1 MPPLQDRI
9 ELCWSTVTGI
19 TTPEN
24 TISYSPYLGTKN
36 LLDLV
41 IKGATV
47 IDGSGA
53 EGVVLDVGIEGDR
66 IVAIATSIEAESAET
81 LNAADLVLSPGF
93 IDVHSHD
100 DFHVLI
106 EPEVRHNILQGIT
119 TVIVGNCGF
128 GAAGSEAGKEQM
140 TAINEPTAELPSWS
154 GYAGYL
160 EEVDKA
166 SPILN
171 VAALIGHH
179 TARRQAM
186 GGVENRPPTD
196 VELADM
202 LANVEEGME
211 AGAVGMSTGLVYEP
225 GRYASTQEVVSLA
238 NVVGRHEGIYVS
250 HMRDEAAGLLDSIK
264 ETLHIGEASGC
275 AVEISHHKAVGKTNW
290 GKVVQSLEMI
300 EEAIAQGRDVTA
312 DQYPYTAR
320 STMLFALVQNG
331 TFSAG
336 EGGAMGKS
344 DPSEVLLCSV
354 PGHSDFEGRTLQSFV
369 EEFDLP
375 GEEAANKLLSDYS
388 GEILVAAFGMDEGDV
403 RMIMAHS
410 STMIGTDGLDRGS
423 KPHPRAWGTYPR
435 VLGKYVREEGVISL
449 ENAIYKMTGMP
460 ATKFGIANRG
470 LVKEGNFADLVLF
483 DPDTV
488 IDGATYENSRVGP
501 VGIPHVIVNGQ
512 FAVRDGKHAGSR
524 SGRALRKGI

>member
-1 MPPLQDRI
+1 M
-9 ELCWSTVTGI
+9 
-19 TTPEN
+19 
-24 TISYSPYLGTKN
+24 
-36 LLDLV
+36 LDLI

-47 IDGSGA
+47 IDGSGS
-53 EGVVLDVGIEGDR
+53 EGSILDVAIEGDR
-66 IVAIATSIEAESAET
+66 IVSIAPNIEAESAEVLDAT
-81 LNAADLVLSPGF
+81 GLVLSPGF

-119 TVIVGNCGF
+119 TAIVGNCGF
-128 GAAGSEAGKEQM
+128 GAAGSEAGKIQM
-140 TAINEPTAELPSWS
+140 KAINEPSADLPDWA

-166 SPILN
+166 SPVLN

-179 TARRQAM
+179 TARREAM
-186 GGVENRPPTD
+186 GGVADRPPSD
-196 VELADM
+196 SELMAM
-202 LANVEEGME
+202 LANVTEGME
-211 AGAVGMSTGLVYEP
+211 AGAVGLSTGLVYEP
-225 GRYASTQEVVSLA
+225 GRYASTEEVVALSK
-238 NVVGRHEGIYVS
+238 VVGKHGGLYVS
-250 HMRDEAAGLLDSIK
+250 HMRDEGSGLLDSVR
-264 ETLHIGEASGC
+264 ETLHIGEASGT

-290 GKVVQSLEMI
+290 GMVTQSLEMI

-331 TFSAG
+331 TFNDS

-344 DPSEVLLCSV
+344 EPSEVLLCSV
-354 PGHSDFEGRTLQSFV
+354 PGQEDFEGRSLQSFV

-375 GEEAANKLLSDYS
+375 GEEAANKLLRDYS
-388 GEILVAAFGMDEGDV
+388 DSILVAAFGMDEGDV
-403 RMIMAHS
+403 RMVMAHS

-449 ENAIYKMTGMP
+449 ENAIYKMTHMP
-460 ATKFGIANRG
+460 AAKFGIANRG
-470 LVKEGNFADLVLF
+470 LVKEGYFADLVLF

-488 IDGATYENSRVGP
+488 IDRATYEDSRVAPTGM
-501 VGIPHVIVNGQ
+501 PHVIVNGK
-512 FAVRDGKHAGSR
+512 FAVKNGEHAGSR
-524 SGRALRKGI
+524 SGRALRRDHI

>member
-1 MPPLQDRI
+1 
-9 ELCWSTVTGI
+9 
-19 TTPEN
+19 
-24 TISYSPYLGTKN
+24 

-47 IDGSGA
+47 IDGSGS
-53 EGVVLDVGIEGDR
+53 EGVVLDVGIEGDK
-66 IVAIATSIEAESAET
+66 IVAIAPSIDAESAET
-81 LNAADLVLSPGF
+81 LDATGLVLSPGF

-119 TVIVGNCGF
+119 TAIVGNCGF
-128 GAAGSEAGKEQM
+128 GAAGSEAGKIQM
-140 TAINEPTAELPSWS
+140 KAINEPSADLPDWA

-160 EEVDKA
+160 DEVDKI
-166 SPILN
+166 SPVLN

-179 TARRQAM
+179 TARREAM
-186 GGVENRPPTD
+186 GGVEDRPPAAD
-196 VELADM
+196 ELAGM
-202 LANVEEGME
+202 LVNVTEGME

-225 GRYASTQEVVSLA
+225 GRYANTEEVVALT
-238 NVVGRHEGIYVS
+238 NVVGKHGGLYVS
-250 HMRDEAAGLLDSIK
+250 HMRDEGSGLLDSVK
-264 ETLHIGEASGC
+264 ETLHIGEAAGT
-275 AVEISHHKAVGKTNW
+275 AVEISHHKSVGKDNW
-290 GKVVQSLEMI
+290 GMVTQSLEMI
-300 EEAIAQGRDVTA
+300 EDAVAQGRDVTA

-331 TFSAG
+331 TFNDS

-344 DPSEVLLCSV
+344 SPDEVLLCSV
-354 PGHSDFEGRTLQSFV
+354 PGYSEFEGRTLQSFV
-369 EEFDLP
+369 DEFDLP
-375 GEEAANKLLSDYS
+375 GEEAANKLIRDFS
-388 GEILVAAFGMDEGDV
+388 GDILVAAFGMDEGDV
-403 RMIMAHS
+403 RMVMAHS

-449 ENAIYKMTGMP
+449 ENAIYKMTHMP
-460 ATKFGIANRG
+460 AAKFGIAGRG
-470 LVKEGNFADLVLF
+470 LVKEGYYADLVLF

-488 IDGATYENSRVGP
+488 IDEATYENSRVGP
-501 VGIPHVIVNGQ
+501 TGMPHVIVNGE

-524 SGRALRKGI
+524 SGRAVRRGQL